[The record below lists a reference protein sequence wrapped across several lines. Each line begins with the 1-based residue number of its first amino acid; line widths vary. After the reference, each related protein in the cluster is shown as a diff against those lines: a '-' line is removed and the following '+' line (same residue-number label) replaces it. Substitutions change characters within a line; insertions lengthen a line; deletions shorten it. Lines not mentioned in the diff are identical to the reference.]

1 MIQTYSVFIYQ
12 FCFISLAGAIFL
24 FTGCE
29 VNKKSISANNSN
41 LSTVDFWLSDQNKS
55 IIFSKQITGADTGKT
70 KAKLISNIDVNI
82 DQTFQTM
89 DGFGF
94 ALNGGSALNL
104 YKMNFKSRENL
115 FQELFGQDSQSVGVS
130 YLRISIGASDL
141 DEFPFSY
148 SDLPSGEVDLE
159 MKKFSLKHDERYL
172 IPILKEILDISPNIK
187 IMASPWSAP
196 TWMKSNKKTKGG
208 KLLPEFYEA
217 YSKYFV
223 KYITLM
229 AEKDIVI
236 EAVTVQNEPLHDGN
250 NPSMHMSAIEQLNFI
265 KDYLGPEFLKN
276 NISTKIIIYD
286 HNADN
291 INYPISILNDAVA
304 RKFVDGSA
312 FHLYGGDIN
321 SLSELKKLHPD
332 KNLYFTEQW
341 VGFPSDLYGD
351 LRWHIR
357 NIVIGASR
365 NWCKTVLEW
374 NLASDENQDPH
385 TVGGCKNCLGAV
397 TVTNNNVKRN
407 TAYYAI
413 AHVSKFVPPGSKRIN
428 SSIISYLPNVAFL
441 TADNKIVVIVLNDSD
456 KKINF
461 NINSNLQSIHSS
473 LTPGSIGT
481 YVWNLQ
487 G

>member
-1 MIQTYSVFIYQ
+1 MTTFIKY
-12 FCFISLAGAIFL
+12 FIITLIAIIL
-24 FTGCE
+24 ISSRCRGD
-29 VNKKSISANNSN
+29 NKNILNTKSN
-41 LSTVDFWLSDQNKS
+41 LSIVDFWLTDQNKS
-55 IIFSKQITGADTGKT
+55 IILSKQSTGVDTGKT
-70 KAKLISNIDVNI
+70 KVTLLDNIDVYV
-82 DQTFQTM
+82 DETFQSM

-104 YKMNFKSRENL
+104 YKMSSNSRKSLLE
-115 FQELFGQDSQSVGVS
+115 ELFGQNNQSVGVS

-148 SDLPSGEVDLE
+148 NDLPKGEVDLE
-159 MKKFSLKHDERYL
+159 MKKFNLKQDEKYL
-172 IPILKEILDISPNIK
+172 IPILKEILAISPNIK

-196 TWMKSNKKTKGG
+196 MWMKSNKKTKGG
-208 KLLPEFYEA
+208 SLLTEFYDV

-229 AEKDIVI
+229 AEKDILI
-236 EAVTVQNEPLHDGN
+236 DAITIQNEPLHDGN
-250 NPSMHMSAIEQLNFI
+250 NPSMHMSAKEQLNFV
-265 KDYLGPEFLKN
+265 KDYLGPAFSNN

-291 INYPISILNDAVA
+291 INYPISILNDTTA

-321 SLSELKKLHPD
+321 NLSVLKKAHPD

-351 LRWHIR
+351 LRWHIK
-357 NIVIGASR
+357 NIIIGASR
-365 NWCKTVLEW
+365 NWCKTVIEW
-374 NLASDENQDPH
+374 NLASDENQEPH
-385 TVGGCKNCLGAV
+385 TKGGCRNCLGAV
-397 TVTNNNVKRN
+397 TINNNNFERN

-428 SSIISYLPNVAFL
+428 SSITSYLPNVAFL
-441 TADNKIVVIVLNDSD
+441 TEDNKIVVIVLNDSN

-461 NINSNLQSIHSS
+461 NINSNGKSIHSS
-473 LTPGSIGT
+473 LTAGSIGT
-481 YVWNLQ
+481 YIWNFK

>member
-1 MIQTYSVFIYQ
+1 MNILFRCLFIIPSFTILVFTN
-12 FCFISLAGAIFL
+12 CKG
-24 FTGCE
+24 E
-29 VNKKSISANNSN
+29 NKSILSSKSN
-41 LSTVDFWLSDQNKS
+41 MSVVDFWLSDQNKS
-55 IIFSKQITGADTGKT
+55 IIFSKQSTGVGTGKT
-70 KAKLISNIDVNI
+70 KENLFKDIDVNI
-82 DQTFQTM
+82 DQTFQIM

-104 YKMNFKSRENL
+104 YKMSSNSRKNL
-115 FQELFGQDSQSVGVS
+115 LEELFGQKNESVGVS
-130 YLRISIGASDL
+130 YLRISVGASDL

-148 SDLPSGEVDLE
+148 NDLPIGEVDLE
-159 MKKFSLKHDERYL
+159 MKKFSLKQDEKYL
-172 IPILKEILDISPNIK
+172 IPILKEILAISPDIK

-208 KLLPEFYEA
+208 SLLPEFYDA

-223 KYITLM
+223 KYIKSM
-229 AEKDIVI
+229 AEKDILI

-250 NPSMHMSAIEQLNFI
+250 NPSMHMSSKEQLIFV
-265 KDYLGPEFLKN
+265 KDYLGPAFSRN

-291 INYPISILNDAVA
+291 INYPISILNDTTA

-321 SLSELKKLHPD
+321 DLGVLKKAHPD

-357 NIVIGASR
+357 NVIIGASR
-365 NWCKTVLEW
+365 NWCKTIIEW
-374 NLASDENQDPH
+374 NLASDKNQEPH
-385 TVGGCKNCLGAV
+385 TKGGCRNCLGAV
-397 TVTNNNVKRN
+397 TVTKNSVDRN

-413 AHVSKFVPPGSKRIN
+413 AHVSKFVPSGSKRIN
-428 SSIISYLPNVAFL
+428 SSRISHLPNVAFL
-441 TADNKIVVIVLNDSD
+441 TKGGNIVVVVLNDGD
-456 KKINF
+456 EEINF
-461 NINSNLQSIHSS
+461 NINSNEQSIHSS
-473 LTPGSIGT
+473 LTAGSIGT
-481 YVWNLQ
+481 YIWDFKD
-487 G
+487 

>member
-1 MIQTYSVFIYQ
+1 MNILIRCLFI
-12 FCFISLAGAIFL
+12 IMS
-24 FTGCE
+24 FTILVSTNCKGE
-29 VNKKSISANNSN
+29 HKSILSNKSN
-41 LSTVDFWLSDQNKS
+41 LSVVDFWLSDQNKS
-55 IIFSKQITGADTGKT
+55 IIFSNQSTGVDTGKT
-70 KAKLISNIDVNI
+70 KVNLFEDIDVNV
-82 DQTFQTM
+82 DQTFQIM

-104 YKMNFKSRENL
+104 YNMNSTIRESL
-115 FQELFGQDSQSVGVS
+115 LEELFGQTNQSIRVS

-148 SDLPSGEVDLE
+148 NDLLSGEVDLE

-172 IPILKEILDISPNIK
+172 IPILKEILAISPNIK

-208 KLLPEFYEA
+208 SLLPEFYDA

-223 KYITLM
+223 KYIRSM
-229 AEKDIVI
+229 AEKNILIDAI
-236 EAVTVQNEPLHDGN
+236 TVQNEPLHDGN
-250 NPSMHMSAIEQLNFI
+250 NPSMHMSSIEQLNFV
-265 KDYLGPEFLKN
+265 KDYLGPAFSRN

-291 INYPISILNDAVA
+291 INYPISILNDTTA

-312 FHLYGGDIN
+312 FHLYGGNIN
-321 SLSELKKLHPD
+321 NLSVLKKAHPD

-351 LRWHIR
+351 LRWHVR
-357 NIVIGASR
+357 NIIIGASR
-365 NWCKTVLEW
+365 NWCKTIIEW
-374 NLASDENQDPH
+374 NLASDENQEPH
-385 TVGGCKNCLGAV
+385 TKGGCRNCLGAV
-397 TVTNNNVKRN
+397 TVANNSVDRN

-428 SSIISYLPNVAFL
+428 SSSTSHLPNVAFL
-441 TADNKIVVIVLNDSD
+441 TENNKIVLVVLNDSD
-456 KKINF
+456 EEINF
-461 NINSNLQSIHSS
+461 NINSNEKSIHSS
-473 LTPGSIGT
+473 LTAGSVGT
-481 YVWNLQ
+481 YIWDFKD
-487 G
+487 

>member
-1 MIQTYSVFIYQ
+1 MNILIRCLFI
-12 FCFISLAGAIFL
+12 ILS
-24 FTGCE
+24 FTILVSTNCKGE
-29 VNKKSISANNSN
+29 HKSILSNKSN
-41 LSTVDFWLSDQNKS
+41 LSVVDFWLSDQNKS
-55 IIFSKQITGADTGKT
+55 IIFSNQSKGVDNGKT
-70 KAKLISNIDVNI
+70 KVNLFKDIDVNV
-82 DQTFQTM
+82 DQTFQIM

-104 YKMNFKSRENL
+104 YNMNSTIRESL
-115 FQELFGQDSQSVGVS
+115 LEELFGQTNQSIRVS

-148 SDLPSGEVDLE
+148 NDLLSGEVDLE

-172 IPILKEILDISPNIK
+172 IPILKEILAISPNIK

-208 KLLPEFYEA
+208 SLLPEFYDA

-223 KYITLM
+223 KYIRSM
-229 AEKDIVI
+229 AEKNILIDAI
-236 EAVTVQNEPLHDGN
+236 TVQNEPLHDGN
-250 NPSMHMSAIEQLNFI
+250 NPSMHMSSVEQLNFV
-265 KDYLGPEFLKN
+265 KDYLGPAFSRN

-291 INYPISILNDAVA
+291 INYPISILNDTIA

-312 FHLYGGDIN
+312 FHLYGGNIN
-321 SLSELKKLHPD
+321 NLSVLKKAHPD

-351 LRWHIR
+351 LRWHVR
-357 NIVIGASR
+357 NIIIGASR
-365 NWCKTVLEW
+365 NWCKTIIEW
-374 NLASDENQDPH
+374 NLASDENQEPH
-385 TVGGCKNCLGAV
+385 TKGGCRNCLGAV
-397 TVTNNNVKRN
+397 TVANNSVDRN

-428 SSIISYLPNVAFL
+428 SSSTSHLPNVAFL
-441 TADNKIVVIVLNDSD
+441 TENNKIVLVVLNDSD
-456 KKINF
+456 EEINF
-461 NINSNLQSIHSS
+461 NINSNEKSIHSS
-473 LTPGSIGT
+473 LTAGSVGT
-481 YVWNLQ
+481 YIWDFKD
-487 G
+487 

>member
-1 MIQTYSVFIYQ
+1 MSYLLILLS
-12 FCFISLAGAIFL
+12 SAIFL
-24 FTGCE
+24 FTGCRQD
-29 VNKKSISANNSN
+29 NKSPYTKKSK
-41 LSTVDFWLSDQNKS
+41 LSIVDFWLSDQNKS
-55 IIFSKQITGADTGKT
+55 IIFSKQSTGVDTGKN
-70 KAKLISNIDVNI
+70 KISLINNIDVNI
-82 DQTFQTM
+82 DQPFQSM

-94 ALNGGSALNL
+94 SLNGGRALNL
-104 YKMNFKSRENL
+104 YKMSSNSRKNL
-115 FQELFGQDSQSVGVS
+115 LEELFGQDDQSIRVS
-130 YLRISIGASDL
+130 YLRISVGASDL

-148 SDLPSGEVDLE
+148 NDLPIGEVDIE
-159 MKKFSLKHDERYL
+159 MKKFSLKQDERYL
-172 IPILKEILDISPNIK
+172 IPILKEILAISPNIK
-187 IMASPWSAP
+187 IMATPWSAP
-196 TWMKSNKKTKGG
+196 TWMKSNMKTKGG
-208 KLLPEFYEA
+208 SLLLEFYEA

-229 AEKDIVI
+229 AEKDILI
-236 EAVTVQNEPLHDGN
+236 DAITVQNEPLHDGN
-250 NPSMHMSAIEQLNFI
+250 NPSMHMSSIEQLNFV
-265 KDYLGPEFLKN
+265 KDHLGPAFLNN

-304 RKFVDGSA
+304 RKFVDGTA

-321 SLSELKKLHPD
+321 NLSELKDAHPD

-357 NIVIGASR
+357 NIIIGASR
-365 NWCKTVLEW
+365 NWCKTVIEW
-374 NLASDENQDPH
+374 NLASDEDQNPH
-385 TVGGCKNCLGAV
+385 TKGGCRNCLGAV

-428 SSIISYLPNVAFL
+428 SSNISYLPNVAFL
-441 TADNKIVVIVLNDSD
+441 TKENKIVVIVLNDSD
-456 KKINF
+456 KEINF
-461 NINSNLQSIHSS
+461 NINSNDKSIHSS
-473 LTPGSIGT
+473 LTAGSVGT
-481 YVWNLQ
+481 YIWNFQ